1 MNADPGAPRSSKLA
15 IASWCFYDWA
25 NSPFTAVVTS
35 FIIAAWFAG
44 AVAADPVSGQSQW
57 AFMQGAA
64 ALAIAL
70 TAPFM
75 GAIADNAGKRKPWVF
90 WLTLLMS
97 LGCAAIW
104 FAEPRADVTGQDWP
118 RLLAESIL
126 LGVTVTGDLFN
137 TDGGVFSVFRA
148 GDVVIVL
155 LAVAVATLGSELA
168 IVFYN
173 AMLPGLVSRRYIGRV
188 SGWAW
193 GLGYFGGLTAL
204 LLLLFGFIQADPPP
218 LGLEKASHEHIR
230 ISGPVVALWTMVF
243 LLPLLLWTPD
253 RTAPG
258 QPLGRAIRLGVRQL
272 RDTIVEVRRYRVVW
286 RFLLARLLYI
296 DGINTI
302 FVLGGVFAAT
312 AHGMSVEEVLML
324 GIALNVTAGIGA
336 LGFAWLD
343 DAIGAKPTILIGVAG
358 IFLLGLPLVI
368 LESTLAFWL
377 LASAFGLFFGPVQ
390 AASRSMMARLAPKG
404 MEAEMFGLYAF
415 SGKATAFV
423 GPWLVGIVTAATDSL
438 RLGIAT
444 ALPFVLVGG
453 LLLWLWVDP
462 AEAETQIATGGG

>member
-1 MNADPGAPRSSKLA
+1 MTGPATTPTSTWGPTRKRGILA
-15 IASWCFYDWA
+15 WCVYDWA

-35 FIIAAWFAG
+35 FIIAAWFAN

-57 AFMQGAA
+57 AFMQGAT

-70 TAPFM
+70 VAPFM
-75 GAIADNAGKRKPWVF
+75 GAIADNAGARKPWVF

-97 LGCAAIW
+97 LACAALW
-104 FAEPRADVTGQDWP
+104 FVEPKTG
-118 RLLAESIL
+118 AA
-126 LGVTVTGDLFN
+126 TG
-137 TDGGVFSVFRA
+137 TAAGTAAGGVI
-148 GDVVIVL
+148 IVL
-155 LAVAVATLGSELA
+155 LAVGVATFASELA

-173 AMLPGLVSRRYIGRV
+173 AMLPSLVSKRYIGRV

-193 GLGYFGGLTAL
+193 GLGYGGGLTAL
-204 LLLLFGFIQADPPP
+204 IVILFLFIQAETPPF
-218 LGLEKASHEHIR
+218 GLEKAGHEHIR
-230 ISGPVVALWTMVF
+230 ISGPFVALWTMVF

-253 RTAPG
+253 RHPPG
-258 QPLGRAIRLGVRQL
+258 KPLGQAMGAGLRQL
-272 RDTIVEVRRYRVVW
+272 RRTIVDVRQYRQVW

-312 AHGMSVEEVLML
+312 VHGMKVEEVLML

-336 LGFAWLD
+336 FGFAWLD
-343 DAIGAKPTILIGVAG
+343 DWLGAKPTILIGIAG
-358 IFLLGLPLVI
+358 IFALGLPLVLI
-368 LESTLAFWL
+368 ESTLIFFI

-390 AASRSMMARLAPKG
+390 AASRSLMARLAPVG

-423 GPWLVGIVTAATDSL
+423 GPWLVGIVTVATDSP
-438 RLGIAT
+438 RIGMAT
-444 ALPFVLVGG
+444 ALPFVLLGG
-453 LLLWLWVDP
+453 LLLWLTVD
-462 AEAETQIATGGG
+462 TRGLSGGEDGDG